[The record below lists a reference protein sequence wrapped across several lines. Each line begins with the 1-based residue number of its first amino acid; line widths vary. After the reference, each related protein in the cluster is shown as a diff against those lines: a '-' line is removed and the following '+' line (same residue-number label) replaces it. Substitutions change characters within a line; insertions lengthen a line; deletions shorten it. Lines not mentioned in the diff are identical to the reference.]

1 MALIVQSSFYG
12 LKCEILVRLVL
23 KFLQTFKGSFRAQ
36 MMPITRS
43 KQLVVVSSGDPLT
56 LSSVSLVREVRGN
69 GINTFLQCQPNVD
82 SLLSSTVGNTSWSS
96 GERVIMGKNLLLR

>member
-12 LKCEILVRLVL
+12 LKYEILLRLVL

-43 KQLVVVSSGDPLT
+43 KQLVVVQEFPSGDFKYCPYDVGVVRL
-56 LSSVSLVREVRGN
+56 SVSQLSRGSTSCLDPVRGK
-69 GINTFLQCQPNVD
+69 V
-82 SLLSSTVGNTSWSS
+82 
-96 GERVIMGKNLLLR
+96 